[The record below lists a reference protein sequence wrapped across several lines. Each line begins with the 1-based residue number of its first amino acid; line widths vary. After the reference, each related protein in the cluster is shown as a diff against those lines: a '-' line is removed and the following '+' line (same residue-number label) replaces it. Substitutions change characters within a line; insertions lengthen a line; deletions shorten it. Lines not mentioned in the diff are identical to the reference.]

1 MKYPSLLLAA
11 ALWLPLTAPAQPAV
25 QAATAA
31 MKAAPP
37 IDLRVT
43 YHTRAIGR
51 DEATLTSASPTTL
64 ATRITAPVL
73 LVHGELDERAPV
85 AQAKAMQ
92 AALERAGHAPE
103 WMAVPG
109 EGEK

>member
-1 MKYPSLLLAA
+1 M
-11 ALWLPLTAPAQPAV
+11 
-25 QAATAA
+25 
-31 MKAAPP
+31 
-37 IDLRVT
+37 
-43 YHTRAIGR
+43 
-51 DEATLTSASPTTL
+51 TSASPTTL

-109 EGEK
+109 EGHGFHADANNFAFYRKLEAFLARHIGAAAR